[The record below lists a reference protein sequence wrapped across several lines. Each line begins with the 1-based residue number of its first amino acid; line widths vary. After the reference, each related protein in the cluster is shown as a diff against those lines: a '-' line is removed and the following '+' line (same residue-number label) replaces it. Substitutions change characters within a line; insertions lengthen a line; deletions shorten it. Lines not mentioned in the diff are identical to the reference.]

1 MPARRTRNGAVAALV
16 LAGGC
21 ALPAVAVA
29 AEPAPAPAL
38 RLVPAAAAPGTK
50 VTAHAAGCP
59 GHAATGTAPALRSGG
74 FALSGGTEAPDAVGS
89 FRVPGTANPGTYEVV
104 VRCGTGGAETK
115 ADLRVGLSGAY
126 GPSGVAAGTAAA
138 DTGRGT
144 QLAGGPGPL
153 GRDPV
158 RVACGVGVLAFA
170 TVCGTWLLHRRTRGT
185 V

>member
-1 MPARRTRNGAVAALV
+1 MPARRTRTGALAALV

-21 ALPAVAVA
+21 ALPVAAAA

-38 RLVPAAAAPGTK
+38 RLAPAAGAPGAK
-50 VTAHAAGCP
+50 VTAHVTGCP

-74 FALSGGTEAPDAVGS
+74 FALSGGAEAPEAVGS
-89 FRVPGTANPGTYEVV
+89 FRVPGEANPGTYEVV
-104 VRCGTGGAETK
+104 VRCGTGGAETR
-115 ADLRVGLSGAY
+115 ADLRVGMSGAY
-126 GPSGVAAGTAAA
+126 GPSGVAAGEAEAAA
-138 DTGRGT
+138 GHGSE
-144 QLAGGPGPL
+144 LAGGPGPL

>member
-1 MPARRTRNGAVAALV
+1 MAALV
-16 LAGGC
+16 LSWGC
-21 ALPAVAVA
+21 ALPGA
-29 AEPAPAPAL
+29 AAAAQPAPAPAL
-38 RLVPAAAAPGTK
+38 RLAPAAAAPGAE
-50 VTAHAAGCP
+50 VTAHVDGCP

-74 FALSGGTEAPDAVGS
+74 FALSGAAAAREAVGG

-104 VRCGTGGAETK
+104 VRCGTGGGETR

-126 GPSGVAAGTAAA
+126 GPSGVAAGAEDAVE
-138 DTGRGT
+138 DGRGRR
-144 QLAGGPGPL
+144 LAGGPGPL

-170 TVCGTWLLHRRTRGT
+170 AVCGTWLLHRRTRGT

>member
-38 RLVPAAAAPGTK
+38 RLAPAAAAPGAK

-74 FALSGGTEAPDAVGS
+74 FALSGAAEAHDAVGS
-89 FRVPGTANPGTYEVV
+89 FRVPGTATPGTYEVV
-104 VRCGTGGAETK
+104 VRCGTGGAEAR

-126 GPSGVAAGTAAA
+126 GPSGVAAGKAE
-138 DTGRGT
+138 TGHGT

-158 RVACGVGVLAFA
+158 RVACGVGVLALA